1 MKNLTADIIALMNWM
16 IATYCAHS
24 AADEY
29 WFGFTVDGNAYVV
42 PNIPFAVLMKY
53 FKPDFTSH
61 KKGHKFI
68 IRVKASADECRAL
81 IPSAILLGAESVLR
95 ERVKNA
101 GDGLEIILTERFTPD
116 EWVKHDSAP
125 FFARGDL
132 RINGKEVQVKLN
144 GATLT
149 TEDFLRKNFPA

>member
-1 MKNLTADIIALMNWM
+1 MMNLTAELIATIAWM
-16 IATYCAHS
+16 IATYHAHS

-29 WFGFTVDGNAYVV
+29 WFGFTIDGNAYVV
-42 PNIPFAVLMKY
+42 PNIAWDALVKF

-68 IRVKASADECRAL
+68 LRVKASAEECRAL
-81 IPSAILLGAESVLR
+81 IPSAVLLGPASVLT
-95 ERVKNA
+95 EKVKNA
-101 GDGLEIILTERFTPD
+101 GDGLEVVLTERFTPE
-116 EWVKHDSAP
+116 EWVKHDSAK
-125 FFARGDL
+125 FFERGDL

-149 TEDFLRKNFPA
+149 TEQFLRKNFG